1 VLYKKLRTYFLFI
14 KLNKVFLRNQRF
26 KFEPMKKILFL
37 AVVLVN
43 ASIFAQSGAKIE
55 FKDKDNT
62 IDYGTVNKEDD
73 NGIRSFEF
81 TNTGN
86 APLIITN
93 VQSTCG
99 CTVPS
104 KPTEPILP
112 GKTGKIDVK
121 YNMNPGPIRKTIT
134 VESNAVNFE
143 NGRVAL
149 KIKGEVVVKKEV
161 NIMEKK
167 KTSPMLQ

>member
-1 VLYKKLRTYFLFI
+1 
-14 KLNKVFLRNQRF
+14 
-26 KFEPMKKILFL
+26 MKKILFL

-62 IDYGTVNKEDD
+62 IDYGTVDKEDD

-134 VESNAVNFE
+134 VESNADNYE